1 MNDEYA
7 IQRTINIYSQEA
19 SLLNWD
25 KVLPLYLPDAV
36 WSVPH
41 LGIRR
46 QGHDEIR
53 AQLDEFA
60 SWMEF
65 VLQANSPAVID
76 ISGDTATARSSAKES
91 GKFKA
96 RDEGFEFI
104 FMYADKLKKTADG
117 WKFAERTVE
126 FIGMNSFPLSPAPK
140 G

>member
-36 WSVPH
+36 CAVPH

-46 QGHDEIR
+46 QGHAEIQ
-53 AQLDEFA
+53 AQLIEFA

-76 ISGDTATARSSAKES
+76 IDGDSAAARSSAKES
-91 GKFKA
+91 GKFKG
-96 RDEGFEFI
+96 RNEGFEFI
-104 FMYADKLKKTADG
+104 FIYADRLARTADG

-126 FIGMNSFPLSPAPK
+126 FIGMNAFPLSPPQR
-140 G
+140 